1 MADKVRRITACTNGR
16 SMRQVVERLR
26 EYLTGWKNYFRL
38 GQRKTVFEELDQ
50 WIRRRVR
57 MLQLRQWKRGRK
69 IYREL
74 RARGAPERQAA
85 GLAAHAGR
93 WWAMSAHHGIC
104 IALNN
109 RALHRAG
116 IPRLAA

>member
-1 MADKVRRITACTNGR
+1 MADEVRQITAGTRGR
-16 SMRQVVERLR
+16 SMKRVVERLR
-26 EYLTGWKNYFRL
+26 EYLTGWKNYYRL

-50 WIRRRVR
+50 CIRRRVR

-74 RARGAPERQAA
+74 RARGVPERQAA
-85 GLAAHAGR
+85 GLAANAGR
-93 WWAMSAHHGIC
+93 WWAMSTHHGIC
-104 IALNN
+104 IALPN

-116 IPRLAA
+116 IPR